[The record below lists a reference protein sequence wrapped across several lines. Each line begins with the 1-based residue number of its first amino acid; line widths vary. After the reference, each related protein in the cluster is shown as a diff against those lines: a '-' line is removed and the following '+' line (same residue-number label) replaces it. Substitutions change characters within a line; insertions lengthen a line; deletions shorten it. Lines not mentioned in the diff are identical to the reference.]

1 MIRLLPSIF
10 SILITTE
17 FILGNFASGFI
28 ALVNCID
35 WIKRQKLSSADQ
47 ILMAL
52 AVSRIG
58 FLCVILINWYTTVLH
73 SVLYSLKVRII
84 FRIAWTVSN
93 HFSIWLATNLSI
105 FYLVK
110 IANFSSLIF
119 LYLKQRVKSVLLVML
134 LLGSL
139 VFLVSYLAVLFV
151 DDNMQTTEYEENITQ
166 KTKLRDMLHL
176 SNMTLFMVVNFI
188 PFTMSLTS
196 FLRLIIS
203 LWKHLKKMQ
212 LNGKGSQDPS
222 TKVHVRAVLSVVSF
236 LLLYACHF
244 LTIVI
249 FIWASVRPQNEL
261 VLMLCEALA
270 MLYPLSH
277 SFILIWGNKK
287 LRQAFKNIRKIIRL
301 TDH

>member
-1 MIRLLPSIF
+1 MIRLLLSIF
-10 SILITTE
+10 SILIMTE
-17 FILGNFASGFI
+17 FILGNFANGFI

-47 ILMAL
+47 ILTAL

-58 FLCVILINWYTTVLH
+58 FLCVILINWYTTVLLP
-73 SVLYSLKVRII
+73 VLYSLKVRII
-84 FRIAWTVSN
+84 FCIAWTVRN
-93 HFSIWLATNLSI
+93 HFSIWLSTNLSI

-119 LYLKQRVKSVLLVML
+119 LHLKQRVKSVLLVML
-134 LLGSL
+134 LGSS
-139 VFLVSYLAVLFV
+139 VFSVSYLAELFV

-196 FLRLIIS
+196 FLLLIIS

-249 FIWASVRPQNEL
+249 FIWASVRPRNEL